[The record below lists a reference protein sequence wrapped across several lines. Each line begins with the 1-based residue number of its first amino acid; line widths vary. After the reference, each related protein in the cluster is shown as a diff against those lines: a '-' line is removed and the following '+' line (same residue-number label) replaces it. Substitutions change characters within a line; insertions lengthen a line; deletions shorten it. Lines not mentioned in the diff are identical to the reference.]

1 MSAQGSQRRIHPVME
16 LDERP
21 QRSAVD
27 AASSAV
33 AVSRA
38 LAELSETDLLRLQ
51 ALARLRGRGLPSGV
65 GWADLLHEALA
76 RALDGSRQWPSG
88 VPLLAFLAGVMRS
101 VCNELWRRRGRE
113 GELVSLDE
121 FGRSEGP
128 QAVCPAPD
136 PERVLAACEA
146 IAAIY
151 RLFAGDGIALRIIS
165 GLEGGLSA
173 EDIRSAHSLSAQEY
187 DSARRRMRRALH
199 RVGSGRDMR

>member
-1 MSAQGSQRRIHPVME
+1 MME
-16 LDERP
+16 LDEHER
-21 QRSAVD
+21 RSAAE
-27 AASSAV
+27 AANSAV

-38 LAELSETDLLRLQ
+38 LAALSETELLRLQ
-51 ALARLRGRGLPSGV
+51 ALARLRGRGLPPGV

-88 VPLLAFLAGVMRS
+88 VPLPAFLAGVMRS

-113 GELVSLDE
+113 GEPVPLDDHD
-121 FGRSEGP
+121 RSERP

-146 IAAIY
+146 IGAIY

-173 EDIRSAHSLSAQEY
+173 KDIRVAHGLSAVEY
-187 DSARRRMRRALH
+187 DSARRRMRRALL
-199 RVGSGRDMR
+199 RVGMCWETS